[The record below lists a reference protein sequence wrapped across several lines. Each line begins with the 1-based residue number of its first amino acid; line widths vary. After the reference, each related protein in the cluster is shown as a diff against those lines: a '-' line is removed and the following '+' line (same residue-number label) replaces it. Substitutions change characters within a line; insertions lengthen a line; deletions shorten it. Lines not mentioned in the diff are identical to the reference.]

1 MRAYQSHQSEDD
13 ILFFTGAISELSPT
27 EPSTRLLLPAPLVIR
42 IRTMMYRMSLLVLW
56 SMASG
61 VHGQNFTSNGCLY
74 TMAQLILLEEEVTD
88 FSTTRQY
95 TICENRV
102 LQIGSL
108 DMNNDLV
115 SGSGEPFFPV
125 RPNMHIRCGE
135 TGARENGCLVVGG
148 DVQVDGTN
156 YFGIG
161 TDLDLTNVV
170 FEGFT
175 FAAATRYSVWAT
187 KKGDITFI
195 DCEWKVRSEV
205 AI

>member
-1 MRAYQSHQSEDD
+1 
-13 ILFFTGAISELSPT
+13 
-27 EPSTRLLLPAPLVIR
+27 
-42 IRTMMYRMSLLVLW
+42 MMYRMIALALW
-56 SMASG
+56 SMVSR

-74 TMAQLILLEEEVTD
+74 TMAQLILVEGEVTD
-88 FSTTRQY
+88 FSTTREY

-102 LQIGSL
+102 FQIGSL
-108 DMNNDLV
+108 DMNNDLI
-115 SGSGEPFFPV
+115 SGSGDASFPV
-125 RPNMHIRCGE
+125 RPNMHIRCGA
-135 TGARENGCLVVGG
+135 TGARENNCLVLGG
-148 DVQVDGTN
+148 DVQVDGTS

-195 DCEWKVRSEV
+195 DCEWKVRSDD